1 MQAQE
6 GYVSQG
12 KIVAVQIGLHRYTLG
27 TRPTHVE
34 PYETDTVVFWQADT
48 WHSIVTTD
56 FTEVGSSTPLWALVR
71 EESTAVL

>member
-34 PYETDTVVFWQADT
+34 PYETDTVVF
-48 WHSIVTTD
+48 
-56 FTEVGSSTPLWALVR
+56 
-71 EESTAVL
+71 